1 MVKVKEMPYSE
12 KYAIVQKNIKFEEEY
27 VPSFI
32 QRHLGNEAVAEL
44 QSIWQEGTKPIPE
57 NTSDEEK
64 YEIAYGNW
72 ISIAKSEFKF
82 IRERLGE
89 DGIEQFKR
97 AEVEALIR
105 DNAGPALFMLKLVR
119 AISPGSAFSM
129 IAKQMAYQLQW
140 ITPYSVSELTRHRA
154 VFDIPSCKILDFP
167 DNDDLCLIGCQ
178 SIYPMWVAE
187 QFKTEMKFERQGNS
201 CICTL
206 APLR

>member
-1 MVKVKEMPYSE
+1 MAKIKEMPYSE
-12 KYAIVQKNIKFEEEY
+12 KYALVQKNIKFDEGY

-32 QRHLGNEAVAEL
+32 QRHLGDEAVAEL
-44 QSIWQEGTKPIPE
+44 QNIWQEGIKPIPE
-57 NTSDEEK
+57 NASDEEK

-72 ISIAKSEFKF
+72 ISIAKSVFKF

-89 DGIEQFKR
+89 DGIEKFKR

-119 AISPGSAFSM
+119 AISPGTAFSM
-129 IAKQMAYQLQW
+129 IAKQMSYQFQW

-167 DNDDLCLIGCQ
+167 DNDDLCFIGCQ

-187 QFKTEMKFERQGNS
+187 QFKVDMKFDRQGNS
-201 CICTL
+201 CTCTL